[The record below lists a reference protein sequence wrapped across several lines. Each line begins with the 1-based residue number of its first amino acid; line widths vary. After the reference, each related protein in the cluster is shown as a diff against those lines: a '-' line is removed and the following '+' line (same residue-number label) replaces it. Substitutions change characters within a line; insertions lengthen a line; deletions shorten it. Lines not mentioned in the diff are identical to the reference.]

1 MCADILLRIDPLS
14 ENAIKFAVKAL
25 SAMGQED
32 EARVRYNNFINQYKK
47 DYDEEYASSF
57 DDLLHH

>member
-1 MCADILLRIDPLS
+1 
-14 ENAIKFAVKAL
+14 
-25 SAMGQED
+25 MGQED

>member
-1 MCADILLRIDPLS
+1 M
-14 ENAIKFAVKAL
+14 KAL